1 MIDLIKTLA
10 YAMQKLKKEVVNEKG
25 YINNP

>member
-10 YAMQKLKKEVVNEKG
+10 YAMQKFKKEVVNEKG